1 MFFPFPSDIIKLP
14 AANSGASK
22 KKTRFSTT
30 HAVFQSMVNLL
41 SSALLGIAL
50 AKSRR
55 FFEKPAQKL
64 ISHCWPTVKIFY
76 VISNAVFMSDL
87 QTGLRNQAYT
97 TSTTTGHSL

>member
-30 HAVFQSMVNLL
+30 HAVFQSVVNLL

-55 FFEKPAQKL
+55 FFEKPAQKINKPL
-64 ISHCWPTVKIFY
+64 LAYSEDI
-76 VISNAVFMSDL
+76 
-87 QTGLRNQAYT
+87 LRYFKCCVHVRLT
-97 TSTTTGHSL
+97 DWFT